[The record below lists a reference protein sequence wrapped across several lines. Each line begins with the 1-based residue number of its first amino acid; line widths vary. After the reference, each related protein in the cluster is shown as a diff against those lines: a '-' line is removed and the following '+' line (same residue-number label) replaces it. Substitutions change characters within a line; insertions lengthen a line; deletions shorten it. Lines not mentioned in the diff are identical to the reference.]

1 MARPVKIR
9 QGVKPAFCGKRPAR
23 AGLTNEEIIRAGY
36 ATFNGGDWGAVPAF
50 FSDDAVIDTSVAF
63 IGPIDYRGR
72 AGAQRFMDSI
82 EEMFETYVVE
92 PIDMVAEGDHVLCV
106 VDLDGRLRVSGR
118 RVHDREIQ
126 LWRLRDG
133 VITELRVYRDRAEAE
148 KAMGTLKES
157 ER

>member
-1 MARPVKIR
+1 M
-9 QGVKPAFCGKRPAR
+9 
-23 AGLTNEEIIRAGY
+23 TNEEIIRAGY
-36 ATFNGGDWGAVPAF
+36 ATFNGGDWGAVPEF

-63 IGPIDYRGR
+63 IGPVDYRGR

-82 EEMFETYVVE
+82 EEMFETYVVQPVE
-92 PIDMVAEGDHVLCV
+92 LVAAGEYVLCV

-118 RVHDREIQ
+118 QVHDREIQ

-133 VITELRVYRDRAEAE
+133 VITELRVFRERDEAE
-148 KAMGTLKES
+148 RAMKSFEES